1 MKTRVIK
8 KAGKFVPQFNNSRWM
23 GWLEYGQPKYPILT
37 EICDTLEEALAVIK
51 AHEDDGKVVWE
62 SDK

>member
-8 KAGKFVPQFNNSRWM
+8 RAGKFVPQYKKPM
-23 GWLEYGQPKYPILT
+23 TGWWDYIQPNYCTLS
-37 EICDTLEEALAVIK
+37 EMCDTLEEAVAIIR

-62 SDK
+62 SE